1 VGSEIRRSQLISPF
15 GPGSIYVDKH
25 GVPTVICG
33 LDYWFKHY
41 ADDTVKDNTKLQ
53 EICSINEPRLQSLLR
68 IPELREPPTYTTNSQ
83 VDELRKVMVQGHRF
97 PRWYVNSLDRRL
109 ARFNLETRKISAKG
123 IWKPVRFM
131 AVCSHG
137 HLADFPW
144 KAWVGC
150 ECTGESG
157 LKLNDGGGGD
167 LSSIRVHCE
176 NCNKSETLRGA
187 LRAGSEETFSGLA
200 GRGIACGGERP
211 WLGEG
216 GRDYVCEAQLTGV
229 LVNQSNVYFPNTI
242 SSIYLPPT
250 ESEKDVSEIIEVLV
264 SSDWAVTKAK
274 VYLDM
279 GDDDVFY
286 DKLRKLLS
294 DNGLECSN
302 ETILRA
308 YNALSDGNKT
318 PNDRSVCASDSE
330 LLAFRRAEYNT
341 IRNEVPEDLSSE
353 LRVVTTEVDESL
365 SGYISR
371 VNLVERLRET
381 RVFCGFDRLERQ
393 PIDLGA
399 MPGKALNQLFRHP
412 PNELHKQWLP
422 AVKNYGEGIYIELNE
437 DSIQQWLDQNSDA
450 LKSRYD
456 EAFVL
461 RMSSEEILLPPR
473 NNCDWRWG
481 AKYQLVHTLSHIL
494 INQVVF
500 DCGYSS
506 ASLKERLFIS
516 NDEDNPMSGFL
527 VYTAS
532 GDSEG
537 SLGGLVN
544 LARREMFFDTLS
556 KALNKA
562 VWCSADPVCSENI
575 SSKGSRLVNKAAC
588 HACALLPETACETIN
603 NGLDRAAVVGLP
615 EDPSLGYFGSFLSE

>member
-15 GPGSIYVDKH
+15 GPGSIYVDKY

-41 ADDTVKDNTKLQ
+41 ADDTFKDNTKLQ

-68 IPELREPPTYTTNSQ
+68 IPELREPPIYTTNSQ
-83 VDELRKVMVQGHRF
+83 VDELKKVMVQGHRF
-97 PRWYVNSLDRRL
+97 PRWYVNSQDRTL

-131 AVCSHG
+131 AVCSQG

-144 KAWVGC
+144 KSWVGC
-150 ECTGESG
+150 DCAGESG
-157 LKLNDGGGGD
+157 LKLKDGGGGD

-187 LRAGSEETFSGLA
+187 LRAGSEETLSGLA
-200 GRGIACGGERP
+200 SRGIACDGERP

-216 GRDYVCEAQLTGV
+216 GRDHVCEAQLTGV

-294 DNGLECSN
+294 DNGFECSN

-308 YNALSDGNKT
+308 YNTLSGGNKM
-318 PNDRSVCASDSE
+318 PDERPVCASDSE

-353 LRVVTTEVDESL
+353 LRVVTTEVDEGL
-365 SGYISR
+365 TGYVSR

-412 PNELHKQWLP
+412 PHELHKQWLP

-437 DSIQQWLDQNSDA
+437 DSIQKWLDRNSDM

-473 NNCDWRWG
+473 NNCDWRWV
-481 AKYQLVHTLSHIL
+481 AKYQLVHTLSHVL

-516 NDEDNPMSGFL
+516 NDENHPMSGFL

-544 LARREMFFDTLS
+544 LARKEMFVETLS

-562 VWCSADPVCSENI
+562 IWCSADPVCSENI
-575 SSKGSRLVNKAAC
+575 SSRGSRLVNKAAC

-615 EDPSLGYFGSFLSE
+615 EDPSLGYFGSFLRK